1 MRQNGVHMAE
11 INVDMLNEAAKSAE
25 KMILTAERDYHNH
38 IKELTHRITDDDKI
52 RIVLLAGPSGSGKTT
67 TANLLSDSIKGEGED
82 AMVVSL
88 DNFYRDS
95 DDPEY
100 PKLVDGTP
108 DYECPQAL
116 DLPLLTETLER
127 IAAGKDFCI
136 PRYDFKLGRC
146 VDSVYYE
153 PMPHG
158 CVIIEGLHALNP
170 CIYGNLPSEKVLRL
184 FVSVSTNVNSRGER
198 IISGRKV
205 RFVRRMVRDSIY
217 RGADAKKTLS
227 MWHNVLVAEDIYLYP
242 YKHLADV
249 AFDTFHSFEL
259 GVMKPYAEKLLV
271 DEVTLADSYAMT
283 VKRALDSVVEID
295 DKLVPENSLIK
306 EFLPGGIYENLY

>member
-1 MRQNGVHMAE
+1 MRQMGVFMAE
-11 INVDMLNEAAKSAE
+11 INVDTLNEMAKNAE
-25 KMILTAERDYHNH
+25 RMILTAERDYHNH
-38 IKELTHRITDDDKI
+38 IKELTHKITDDGVV

-67 TANLLSDSIKGEGED
+67 TANLLADSIRGEGED

-88 DNFYRDS
+88 DNFYRDAN
-95 DDPEY
+95 DPEY
-100 PKLVDGTP
+100 PKLADGTP
-108 DYECPQAL
+108 DYECPGAL
-116 DLPLLTETLER
+116 DIPLLSQTLER
-127 IAAGKDFCI
+127 IASGKDFCI
-136 PRYDFKLGRC
+136 PRYDFKEGR
-146 VDSVYYE
+146 SVESTFYQ
-153 PMPHG
+153 PMPNG

-170 CIYGNLPSEKVLRL
+170 CIYGNLPSEKMLRL
-184 FVSVSTNVNSRGER
+184 FVSVSTNINAYGER
-198 IISGRKV
+198 IISGRKI

-242 YKHLADV
+242 YKHLADA

-259 GVMKPYAEKLLV
+259 CAMKSYAEKLLT
-271 DEVTLADSYAMT
+271 DDVTSADSYAMT

-295 DKLVPENSLIK
+295 DSLVPENSLIK